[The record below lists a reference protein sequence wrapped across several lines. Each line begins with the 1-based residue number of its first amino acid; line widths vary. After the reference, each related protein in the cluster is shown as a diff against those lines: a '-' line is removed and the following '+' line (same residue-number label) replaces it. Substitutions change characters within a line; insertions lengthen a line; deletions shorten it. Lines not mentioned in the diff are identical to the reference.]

1 LIRHTGALHANEVHC
16 AVKINLSNRFE
27 VSYLRTKRFQ
37 QKIWHRVRVMSSVM
51 DRERAFLRTHQQ
63 NIERYQ
69 RLLKTKLTD
78 LETQFLEKR
87 LTEERFWLAMLTTS
101 SDLSAASEQS

>member
-1 LIRHTGALHANEVHC
+1 MSCV
-16 AVKINLSNRFE
+16 VDK
-27 VSYLRTKRFQ
+27 KR
-37 QKIWHRVRVMSSVM
+37 
-51 DRERAFLRTHQQ
+51 ACFLRTHQQ

-87 LTEERFWLAMLTTS
+87 LSEERFWLAMLTKG
-101 SDLSAASEQS
+101 SDLSAAS